1 MREMPPRPPKL
12 SALQLS
18 VIGAGGGAALRAS
31 PPVPPISI
39 AVSRKEGGDFR
50 RVNDMDLETIELIMA
65 IEEEFLI
72 EIPDRAAE
80 AIISIG
86 QLRNAVEVALSRQH
100 REPDAEAVL
109 DRVATIAARFSG
121 VDRSIVGP
129 ATTLIE
135 DLGLK

>member
-1 MREMPPRPPKL
+1 
-12 SALQLS
+12 
-18 VIGAGGGAALRAS
+18 
-31 PPVPPISI
+31 
-39 AVSRKEGGDFR
+39 
-50 RVNDMDLETIELIMA
+50 MDLETIELIMA

-86 QLRNAVEVALSRQH
+86 QLGNAVEAALSQQH
-100 REPDAEAVL
+100 RERDAEAVL
-109 DRVATIAARFSG
+109 DRVATIAASYSG

-129 ATTLIE
+129 ETMLIE